1 MATSLL
7 LKFKIHKFKILGSRV
22 ILETRVPILHMCS
35 AISLSSRSFL
45 ISLRFL
51 P

>member
-22 ILETRVPILHMCS
+22 TLGTRVPVLHMHS
-35 AISLSSRSFL
+35 AVPVKSLKV
-45 ISLRFL
+45 
-51 P
+51 